1 MSGENDNEAPERGET
16 VAAPSAPV
24 TASQLRAEAARARAI
39 AEELT
44 RQAAEQ
50 AVAEEEARK
59 PRCPQVMEGAPTYVT
74 FTRYMNGREYAYA
87 AVGWRAGRSVRW
99 AVTGSEDRRFNWPA
113 LLQYVGEAN
122 WSTLRVVTDQEPILT
137 PGGEP
142 PVAEVMGRYGRVRG
156 TEPVEDDSVVGIIVG
171 LGDPRR
177 RSPFTPP
184 SPGGRGYAPG
194 GIIRSSPYQGEEPN
208 RW

>member
-1 MSGENDNEAPERGET
+1 MSGENDNEAPERATEGRAT
-16 VAAPSAPV
+16 AAPV
-24 TASQLRAEAARARAI
+24 TAAQLRAEAERARAV

-50 AVAEEEARK
+50 AIAEEEARK

-122 WSTLRVVTDQEPILT
+122 WSTLRVVVDQEPILT

-142 PVAEVMGRYGRVRG
+142 PVAEVMGRYGRVER
-156 TEPVEDDSVVGIIVG
+156 TEPVIEGDDSVVAI
-171 LGDPRR
+171 LTQ
-177 RSPFTPP
+177 RSPFTP
-184 SPGGRGYAPG
+184 RGFKPG
-194 GIIRSSPYQGEEPN
+194 GIIRGAPYPGDEPN